1 VAAGDPHDGKIRPPE
16 SSDDLCGLK
25 SRQATHTPAV
35 IFALSCS
42 KMGSASPSSCRVFA
56 SR

>member
-1 VAAGDPHDGKIRPPE
+1 VAAGDPHDYKMRPPE

-42 KMGSASPSSCRVFA
+42 NMGSA
-56 SR
+56 